1 MKNCIAL
8 FVLLLVEK
16 GQSALYVTN
25 KHRKQLFANCINPT
39 FIQNGIKTKISK
51 TQTQKCHFFKSF

>member
-1 MKNCIAL
+1 MKNCIEL

-25 KHRKQLFANCINPT
+25 KHRKQLFANRRNLT
-39 FIQNGIKTKISK
+39 FIQNGIKTKISQ
-51 TQTQKCHFFKSF
+51 TQTLLKMSLF